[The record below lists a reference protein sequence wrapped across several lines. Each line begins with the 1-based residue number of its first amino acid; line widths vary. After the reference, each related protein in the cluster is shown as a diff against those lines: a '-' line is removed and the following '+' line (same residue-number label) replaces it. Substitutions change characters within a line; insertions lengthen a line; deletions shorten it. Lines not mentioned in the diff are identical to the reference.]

1 MPTIAFNSPSAVA
14 AEAGAIADVIARGKL
29 CGNGPM
35 TRACQAALTEILGGG
50 QVFLTHSCTAA
61 LEMAAL
67 LLDLKPGD
75 EVILPSF
82 TFPSTANPFV
92 LRGAIPVF
100 VDIRADTL
108 NIDER
113 LIEAA
118 ITPATRAICVIHYAG
133 IAADMA
139 TIGRI
144 AAQHGLAVI
153 EDAAQALF
161 ASYDGQPLGTFGTFA
176 AFSFHETKN
185 IVAGE
190 AGALVVND
198 PAFSRRAETIWEKGT
213 NRADFVAGLVSKY
226 TWVDVGSS
234 FLPNELTAAFL
245 SEQLREGGSI
255 TARRRAIWARYHDAF
270 GDLEQAGVVR
280 RPFVPD
286 ACTGNGH
293 TYFLVLHAAADR
305 QKALQDLLARG
316 VQAAFHYVPLHD
328 SPAGRRFGRVGG
340 PMHTTEAVASRVLR
354 LPLHLRL
361 SDEDVEYVIQQ
372 VYDVFAQPSRVR
384 LGMLHAQPDPHQGA
398 CAAGQ

>member
-1 MPTIAFNSPSAVA
+1 
-14 AEAGAIADVIARGKL
+14 
-29 CGNGPM
+29 
-35 TRACQAALTEILGGG
+35 
-50 QVFLTHSCTAA
+50 
-61 LEMAAL
+61 
-67 LLDLKPGD
+67 
-75 EVILPSF
+75 
-82 TFPSTANPFV
+82 V

-100 VDIRADTL
+100 VDIRSDTL

-118 ITPATRAICVIHYAG
+118 VTPATRAICVIHYAG
-133 IAADMA
+133 VAADMA
-139 TIGRI
+139 AIGRI
-144 AAQHGLAVI
+144 AARHGLAVI

-161 ASYDGQPLGTFGTFA
+161 ARYDGRPLGTFGTFA

-198 PAFSRRAETIWEKGT
+198 PAFARRAETIWEKGT

-270 GDLEQAGVVR
+270 ADLEQAGVVR
-280 RPFVPD
+280 RPFVPE

-293 TYFLVLHAAADR
+293 TYFLVLHAAAER
-305 QKALQDLLARG
+305 QRALQDLQARG

-340 PMHTTEAVASRVLR
+340 PMNTTEAIASRVMR

-361 SDEDVEYVIQQ
+361 SDEDVEFVIEQ
-372 VYDVFAQPSRVR
+372 VYDALANRSRATC
-384 LGMLHAQPDPHQGA
+384 GMSHAQPDPHQGA

>member
-1 MPTIAFNSPSAVA
+1 MEPPS
-14 AEAGAIADVIARGKL
+14 R
-29 CGNGPM
+29 
-35 TRACQAALTEILGGG
+35 
-50 QVFLTHSCTAA
+50 SC
-61 LEMAAL
+61 
-67 LLDLKPGD
+67 
-75 EVILPSF
+75 
-82 TFPSTANPFV
+82 
-92 LRGAIPVF
+92 
-100 VDIRADTL
+100 
-108 NIDER
+108 
-113 LIEAA
+113 
-118 ITPATRAICVIHYAG
+118 
-133 IAADMA
+133 
-139 TIGRI
+139 
-144 AAQHGLAVI
+144 
-153 EDAAQALF
+153 
-161 ASYDGQPLGTFGTFA
+161 
-176 AFSFHETKN
+176 
-185 IVAGE
+185 
-190 AGALVVND
+190 
-198 PAFSRRAETIWEKGT
+198 
-213 NRADFVAGLVSKY
+213 
-226 TWVDVGSS
+226 
-234 FLPNELTAAFL
+234 
-245 SEQLREGGSI
+245 SI